1 MHWNRIAYD
10 EHSSAI
16 HWDSI
21 AYDEQSCAMINK

>member
-10 EHSSAI
+10 EHSSAM

-21 AYDEQSCAMINK
+21 AYDEQSCAMIN